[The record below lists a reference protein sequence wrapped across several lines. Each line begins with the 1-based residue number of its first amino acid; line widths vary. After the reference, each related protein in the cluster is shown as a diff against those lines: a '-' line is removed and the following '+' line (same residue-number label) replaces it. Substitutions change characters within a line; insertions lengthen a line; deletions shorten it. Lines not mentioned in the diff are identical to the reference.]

1 MDGRERIVSD
11 PLTMVGKPVVKG
23 TRLTLEHLIE
33 QLANGWSEADLL
45 EACPGPAR
53 EDLQACYVRNLK

>member
-1 MDGRERIVSD
+1 MFRRHGDHSGKRRV
-11 PLTMVGKPVVKG
+11 KPV
-23 TRLTLEHLIE
+23 EHLIE